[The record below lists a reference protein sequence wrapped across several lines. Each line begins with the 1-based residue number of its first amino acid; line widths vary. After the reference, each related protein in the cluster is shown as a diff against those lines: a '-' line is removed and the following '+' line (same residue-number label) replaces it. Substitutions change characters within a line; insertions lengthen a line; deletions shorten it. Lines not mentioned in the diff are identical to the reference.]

1 MTSKRLE
8 IWGPRDPNISAQFA
22 LAVRMDSF
30 KKEAGLE
37 VSYRLFES
45 GTMIAPEI
53 LKTQRKPMAFMQTPI
68 SAMLLNDQDYNTKVV
83 APLASISGTQ
93 QLIVHPNSGIRHPKD
108 LEGKRIGLAQ
118 GAAIYL
124 AVRNMAHDYD
134 VDLHQIEFVNLLPYE
149 QVVAFGEGKIDAM
162 ACWEPWT
169 TRAKNIGG
177 YMLFSGARSEV
188 PDMEGDVNWLV
199 NQGCLIVSD
208 EELAKHQQEVIAI
221 LKILRKSTDLINNHR
236 QQVAKELAGF
246 FDMSKQELIVAMR
259 KNLYSM
265 RFDNLFRIGLLG
277 FRDFLSREKLISKN
291 FSEQELY
298 DTTLLRQIDP
308 ALVAIEKTVS
318 QDVSVVEKPN
328 IYYRQDLKL
337 IDNKLDSRFLVV
349 DDSKMVRSLLAQTIE
364 IIGGKILGEAT
375 TGQEA
380 IEKFSSL
387 RPNFVTMDISMPGM
401 SGIDAIK
408 EILRQDPKVN
418 IIVISGINNKELRE
432 ETFDLG
438 VKIFIAKP
446 FDPILMAEII
456 GLLLL

>member
-1 MTSKRLE
+1 
-8 IWGPRDPNISAQFA
+8 
-22 LAVRMDSF
+22 
-30 KKEAGLE
+30 
-37 VSYRLFES
+37 
-45 GTMIAPEI
+45 
-53 LKTQRKPMAFMQTPI
+53 
-68 SAMLLNDQDYNTKVV
+68 
-83 APLASISGTQ
+83 
-93 QLIVHPNSGIRHPKD
+93 
-108 LEGKRIGLAQ
+108 
-118 GAAIYL
+118 
-124 AVRNMAHDYD
+124 
-134 VDLHQIEFVNLLPYE
+134 
-149 QVVAFGEGKIDAM
+149 
-162 ACWEPWT
+162 
-169 TRAKNIGG
+169 
-177 YMLFSGARSEV
+177 
-188 PDMEGDVNWLV
+188 MEGDVNWLV
-199 NQGCLIVSD
+199 NQGCFIVSD

-221 LKILRKSTDLINNHR
+221 LKILRKSTDLINNYR

-277 FRDFLSREKLISKN
+277 FRDFLSLEKLISKN

-318 QDVSVVEKPN
+318 QDVSIVEKPN
-328 IYYRQDLKL
+328 IYYRKDLKL

-349 DDSKMVRSLLAQTIE
+349 DDSKMVRSLLAQTVE
-364 IIGGKILGEAT
+364 IVGGEILGEAV

-380 IEKFSSL
+380 IGMFSRL
-387 RPNFVTMDISMPGM
+387 RPNFVTMDLSMPGM

-408 EILRQDPKVN
+408 EILRQDPKAN

-446 FDPILMAEII
+446 FDPVLVAEII